1 MARNANK
8 EKKLLLVKLGVNVF
22 FYVFLFDFLSNNL
35 VCIANLIM
43 FVPQTKL
50 IFKVWKHIKTSN
62 RHLTNSNP
70 CR

>member
-1 MARNANK
+1 MVNK
-8 EKKLLLVKLGVNVF
+8 EKKLLLVKLGAKVF
-22 FYVFLFDFLSNNL
+22 FYVFLFDFLSIYL

-50 IFKVWKHIKTSN
+50 IYKVWKHINRSN